1 MRRTDAEMP
10 CGNCDIGIYCERAFL
25 NKIARKFG
33 ALEENERLEQMPK
46 CKVKKDSRCE
56 GASDFHNALIELDK
70 PIEGRKAV

>member
-1 MRRTDAEMP
+1 MKDRMP

-46 CKVKKDSRCE
+46 CKINSKLKCE
-56 GASDFHNALIELDK
+56 GASDFHKALIELDK
-70 PIEGRKAV
+70 PIERRKVSEGN